1 MTDKRN
7 TMTDKRNTMTDKRY
21 YTLPDGSSVPSVTT
35 ILDAVGKPQL
45 IEWAARIERAAVLAA
60 ADETFYNSPADLPP
74 AVFRAQLEG
83 RLPSNGYHKV
93 ILDSAAAIGSEV
105 HAAIEAYLGGA
116 GITRLTSPE
125 ASNAFQAWRAW
136 HKTAS
141 LHVHLSESTIWS
153 RTYSYAG
160 TLDLL
165 GDVTVNGIRYTEVVI
180 DWKTSSRIRP
190 ENEMQVAAYG
200 AALHEMGHTRSVPS
214 GLIVRASKDGSN
226 VETHLVP
233 PEQMRRAF
241 SAFLAAKTLFDFIT
255 PPHVNQIL
263 PTKTVRP
270 ATGPA
275 FGFAGVA

>member
-1 MTDKRN
+1 MTDKRF
-7 TMTDKRNTMTDKRY
+7 
-21 YTLPDGSSVPSVTT
+21 YTLQDGSSVPSVTT

-45 IEWAARIERAAVLAA
+45 IDWAARLEREAVCAA
-60 ADETFYNSPADLPP
+60 ADEVFHSSPADLPP
-74 AVFRAQLEG
+74 AAFRS
-83 RLPSNGYHKV
+83 RLAERLSSRGYHKIV
-93 ILDSAAAIGSEV
+93 LEHAGAIGSEV
-105 HAAIEAYLGGA
+105 HTAIEAYLGGA
-116 GITRLTSPE
+116 VVPPLSSPE
-125 ASNAFQAWRAW
+125 AMNAFSAWRRWAQGA
-136 HKTAS
+136 HPV
-141 LHVHLSESTIWS
+141 VHLSESTVWS
-153 RTYSYAG
+153 RAYSYAG

-165 GDVTVNGIRYTEVVI
+165 ADVTVDGVRHRDVVI

-214 GLIVRASKDGSN
+214 GLIVRAPKDGSN

-270 ATGPA
+270 ATGTA
-275 FGFAGVA
+275 FGFAS

>member
-1 MTDKRN
+1 
-7 TMTDKRNTMTDKRY
+7 MTDKRNTMTDKRY

-45 IEWAARIERAAVLAA
+45 IDWAARLEREAVCAA
-60 ADETFYNSPADLPP
+60 ADEVFNSSPADLPP

-190 ENEMQVAAYG
+190 EAEMQVAAYG
-200 AALHEMGHTRSVPS
+200 AALHEMGHTRGVPH
-214 GLIVRASKDGSN
+214 GLVVRLPKDGSPA
-226 VETHLVP
+226 ETRLLTP
-233 PEQMRRAF
+233 DQMRRAHA
-241 SAFLAAKTLFDFIT
+241 AFLAARTIFDYVT
-255 PPHVNQIL
+255 PAHVNQIL
-263 PTKTVRP
+263 PAKTSRP
-270 ATGPA
+270 AAGPA
-275 FGFAGVA
+275 FGFAGGAQCA